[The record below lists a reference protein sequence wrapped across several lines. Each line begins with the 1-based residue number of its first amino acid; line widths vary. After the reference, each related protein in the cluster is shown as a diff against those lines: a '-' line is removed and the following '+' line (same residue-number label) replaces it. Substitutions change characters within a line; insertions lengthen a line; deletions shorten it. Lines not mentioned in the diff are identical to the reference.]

1 MTSDKARIEAL
12 EDELKQRDR
21 RIEEL
26 RREIDEQRD
35 LIHRMEEHA
44 EDYVAVMERWK
55 DTFDMT
61 QTDSGVWT
69 WAPFWKERD
78 DLITKHNEL
87 VRQWNKVVPLLNQQ
101 PVGRPIAASEA
112 QCVMVRKLRKAGR
125 SLRWIS
131 EETSLGLSTV
141 RTILGKVDGSDR
153 TSKAHRARIEINRQE
168 ATSWKRRK
176 RQGDA
181 LPRQAQAVVE
191 TGHALLKEAKG
202 LGGQ

>member
-1 MTSDKARIEAL
+1 
-12 EDELKQRDR
+12 
-21 RIEEL
+21 
-26 RREIDEQRD
+26 
-35 LIHRMEEHA
+35 
-44 EDYVAVMERWK
+44 
-55 DTFDMT
+55 
-61 QTDSGVWT
+61 
-69 WAPFWKERD
+69 
-78 DLITKHNEL
+78 
-87 VRQWNKVVPLLNQQ
+87 
-101 PVGRPIAASEA
+101 
-112 QCVMVRKLRKAGR
+112 MVRKLRKAGR

-153 TSKAHRARIEINRQE
+153 TSKAHRARIEINRPE

-202 LGGQ
+202 LGGQRGHCGTSGALSSPASPGQSGCRAPLDVLQSYGFGKTGRRSA